1 MQLKTHPYNDK
12 IRRLNGPVFVFGAS
26 GFIGANLFNDLFQ
39 ARPGKD
45 VYAVTHDATKAWRL
59 KLLNVPPENIVHCD
73 ILSDNS
79 VREVF
84 DKYKPRTIFN
94 LAAYGAY
101 SKQKNVNLIYE
112 TNVLG
117 TVNILENCTPDM
129 VYIHAGSSSEYGFN
143 CTAPKE
149 TDRVEP
155 NSHYSVS
162 KVSAAYVLEYY
173 ARLQHLN
180 TLNLRLYSIYGGWE
194 EPDRLIPRL
203 VEEARKGDFPPLV
216 SPDISRDFV
225 YIDDCVEAF
234 VDAALNVGPA
244 NRGRSYNIA
253 TGQKTT
259 MRELVD
265 LTVAGFQIPKT
276 PQWGSMTN
284 RNWDLSDWYGDPSAA
299 EADLGWKARTPLQ
312 EGLRLTADWQARH
325 DYESKVIPAFKN
337 PSLNAVI
344 SPIIAC
350 YKDAQAIPYMYER
363 LVKTFNEMKVRYE
376 IIFVN
381 DNSPDN
387 TDEVLEGICAKDPN
401 VIAIKHSR
409 NFGSQS
415 AFLSGME
422 IATGDAVVLMDG
434 DLQDPPEVIPDFYKK
449 WMEGYEVV
457 YGVRVQREMAPHVHF
472 FYKTFYRLFRRMSY
486 VNIPVDAGDF
496 SMIDRKVV
504 KELVSLPETEQFLRG
519 LRAWVGFRQTGVNY
533 VRPERMFG
541 VSTNNW
547 TKNIWWAKKAIF
559 SFSFAPLEAMS
570 YAGFILTC
578 LSVLGIIWQIVARL
592 INFDPNTPYGT
603 STIIVLIMFF
613 GGINLLGISF
623 LGEYVSKIFEETKKR
638 PKYIRTMVRIGDR
651 IYNTS
656 DKISALLSQRK
667 R

>member
-1 MQLKTHPYNDK
+1 MNQSAPILLPEK
-12 IRRLNGPVFVFGAS
+12 IARLQGPIVVFGAS
-26 GFIGANLFNDLFQ
+26 GFIGANLFEQLFR
-39 ARPGKD
+39 ARKD
-45 VYAVTHDATKAWRL
+45 VFALTHDATKAWRL
-59 KLLNVPPENIVHCD
+59 KLLDVPAENIVHCD
-73 ILSDNS
+73 ILSNTS
-79 VREVF
+79 VQDVF
-84 DKYKPRTIFN
+84 GKLKPKTIFN

-101 SKQKNVNLIYE
+101 SKQKNVSLTYE

-117 TVNILENCTPDM
+117 TVNILENCSPDM

-149 TDRVEP
+149 TDPVEP
-155 NSHYSVS
+155 NSHYAVS
-162 KVSAAYVLEYY
+162 KVSAAYTLQFY
-173 ARLQHLN
+173 AKVHGLN

-203 VEEARKGDFPPLV
+203 IEEARGGKLPPLV

-225 YIDDCVEAF
+225 YVDDCVDAF
-234 VDAALNVGPA
+234 VQAALRVNETI
-244 NRGRSYNIA
+244 RGRSYNIA

-259 MRELVD
+259 MRELVEVTRQTFG
-265 LTVAGFQIPKT
+265 LAIEPI
-276 PQWGSMTN
+276 WGSMNN
-284 RNWDLSDWYGDPSAA
+284 RNWDLPDWYGDPNAA
-299 EADLGWKARTPLQ
+299 EADLGWKATTSLSD
-312 EGLRLTADWQARH
+312 GLRQTADWQLSH
-325 DYESKVIPAFKN
+325 EYESRVIPAFNTPTLN
-337 PSLNAVI
+337 PVI

-387 TDEVLEGICAKDPN
+387 TDEVLAGICAKDPN

-434 DLQDPPEVIPDFYKK
+434 DLQDPPEVIPKFYEK
-449 WMEGYEVV
+449 WQQGYDVV

-472 FYKTFYRLFRRMSY
+472 FYKQFYRLFRKTAY
-486 VNIPVDAGDF
+486 INIPVDAGDF
-496 SMIDRKVV
+496 SIIDRKVV
-504 KELVSLPETEQFLRG
+504 RELVNLPETEQFLRG
-519 LRAWVGFRQTGVNY
+519 LRAWVGFKQTGVDY

-559 SFSFAPLEAMS
+559 SFSFAPLELMT
-570 YAGFILTC
+570 YAGFVLTG
-578 LSVLGIIWQIVARL
+578 LSVLGIIWQILAKFV
-592 INFDPNTPYGT
+592 FFPDTPAGL
-603 STIIVLIMFF
+603 STVIILVMFF

-623 LGEYVSKIFEETKKR
+623 LGEYISKIFEETKKR
-638 PKYIRTMVRIGDR
+638 PKFIRTMVRKGQQV
-651 IYNTS
+651 YKTAAE
-656 DKISALLSQRK
+656 ISALVEQRK
-667 R
+667 SK